1 MSVLVGYRC
10 NHHGPRATEH
20 MRQAPKRLQAR
31 GLMAVEWWQI
41 QGSAIYVI
49 SLNFALLELSG
60 IFLLIFSSQRWL
72 YLWVPNLRILRA
84 GKPT

>member
-1 MSVLVGYRC
+1 
-10 NHHGPRATEH
+10 
-20 MRQAPKRLQAR
+20 
-31 GLMAVEWWQI
+31 MAVEWWQI
-41 QGSAIYVI
+41 QGSAIHVI

-72 YLWVPNLRILRA
+72 YLWVPNLGILRA